1 MALPPRQRVSALQT
15 KGEKTSDTV
24 DETPAPL
31 PADVMDESEPGNPA
45 EELPLHL
52 RVLRALVEGQP
63 SQERIDQA
71 LGLAHEVYEL
81 ETANLALEHYRAA
94 S

>member
-1 MALPPRQRVSALQT
+1 MSEAI
-15 KGEKTSDTV
+15 

-31 PADVMDESEPGNPA
+31 PAEVLDDSDPGNPVD
-45 EELPLHL
+45 ELPLHL

-63 SQERIDQA
+63 SQERVDQA

-81 ETANLALEHYRAA
+81 ETANLTLEHYRAA

>member
-1 MALPPRQRVSALQT
+1 MSET
-15 KGEKTSDTV
+15 I

-31 PADVMDESEPGNPA
+31 PPEVMTASEAADAAD
-45 EELPLHL
+45 ELPLHL

-63 SQERIDQA
+63 SQERVDQA
-71 LGLAHEVYEL
+71 LSLANEVYSL